1 LLPGGPAAE
10 AAGGT
15 SRVEVRTRA
24 TLEDLMPALV
34 RRVAWSGNAQSGAV
48 VLELGAGALAGARV
62 LVQADGGRVR
72 VELSGPPGLDLTEW
86 RERIGAR
93 LAARGL
99 SVEPS
104 SRG

>member
-1 LLPGGPAAE
+1 MLPGQPAVDVASGPSRAA
-10 AAGGT
+10 
-15 SRVEVRTRA
+15 SRARA
-24 TLEDLMPALV
+24 TLEDLVPALV

-48 VLELGAGALAGARV
+48 LLELGAGALAGAKV

-72 VELSGPPGLDLTEW
+72 VELSAPPGVDLAGW

-99 SVEPS
+99 SVEESP
-104 SRG
+104 